1 MCIPDEAAAQDPRQ
15 PCSAPLWCQCSASGK
30 QQHPRWPRLLRDLRR
45 KSAMCH
51 PPRSPP
57 PPSQG
62 RTPRVPGLRS
72 RAPGRQRV
80 VSPIPISHRRG
91 DPARSEPAGARC
103 PLVAIAA
110 SAASLCKARTHSL
123 LALLPGSTGPATA
136 SLSTAAIS
144 RSATLT
150 RSTELR
156 CVSYSSSLNSSFAF
170 FRYNRLC
177 PYIVIFCHTSMYA

>member
-1 MCIPDEAAAQDPRQ
+1 M
-15 PCSAPLWCQCSASGK
+15 
-30 QQHPRWPRLLRDLRR
+30 RDLRC

-51 PPRSPP
+51 PPGSPP

-62 RTPRVPGLRS
+62 RTPRASGLRS

-80 VSPIPISHRRG
+80 VSPTPISHRRG

-123 LALLPGSTGPATA
+123 LVLLSGSTGPATS
-136 SLSTAAIS
+136 SLSTATIS
-144 RSATLT
+144 AQQLRPDQLSPAVSHTAHRRILPLPF
-150 RSTELR
+150 SGIIACVHTELSFVTQA
-156 CVSYSSSLNSSFAF
+156 CTLDNSL
-170 FRYNRLC
+170 
-177 PYIVIFCHTSMYA
+177 

>member
-1 MCIPDEAAAQDPRQ
+1 M
-15 PCSAPLWCQCSASGK
+15 
-30 QQHPRWPRLLRDLRR
+30 RDLKC

-51 PPRSPP
+51 PPGSPP

-62 RTPRVPGLRS
+62 RNPRVPGLRS

-80 VSPIPISHRRG
+80 VSPLPISHRRG

-123 LALLPGSTGPATA
+123 LVLLSGSTGPATS
-136 SLSTAAIS
+136 SLSTATIS
-144 RSATLT
+144 RSATST
-150 RSTELR
+150 RSTESAASHTAHRRILPLPFSGIIA
-156 CVSYSSSLNSSFAF
+156 CVHTELSFVTQACTLDNSL
-170 FRYNRLC
+170 
-177 PYIVIFCHTSMYA
+177 